1 MNSRLLPARPQFCD
15 TFADGYASCGGGDIR
30 NSVLYKEHK
39 GERAEGLDHLPI
51 FLDISGKTVIVAGG
65 GTLAAR
71 RAEMAL
77 RAGAQVRV
85 FAPALSAEFRALR
98 DSDRLEHIAR
108 EPQAPDFTGAVIAYG
123 ACEDEEADRH
133 LHDLAKAAGVLVNVA
148 DRTELCDFI
157 SPAILDRSPLVAAIS
172 SSGASP
178 ILARVIKAELESAIP
193 ATFGELSAF
202 LRRHRAQVS
211 ERLTDGQMRRR
222 FWEEVVEG
230 PIAER
235 VIAGDITGAEA
246 ALQEKLVAL
255 AAGGEGL
262 KGEVFL
268 VGTGPGD
275 PDLLTF
281 RALRLMQ
288 RADVVLYDRLIGERI
303 LNLVRRDA
311 TRIYVGKQPGDHTVA
326 QEDITAMLVRLAREG
341 KRVLRLKGGDPFIF
355 GRGGEEIEE
364 LARHSI
370 AFQIVP
376 GITAAAG
383 CAAYAGIPLTHRDHA
398 QACVFVTGH
407 GKEGEVSLNWEAL
420 IQPGQTVAVYM
431 GLSTIAAVMG
441 QFIAHGADPAMP
453 VAVIDNGTRRRQR
466 VVTGTLADIAD
477 RVAGADLKG
486 PAMIIIGTVVTLA
499 DKLTWFHPQMRNAAP
514 TVE

>member
-1 MNSRLLPARPQFCD
+1 ML
-15 TFADGYASCGGGDIR
+15 T
-30 NSVLYKEHK
+30 
-39 GERAEGLDHLPI
+39 
-51 FLDISGKTVIVAGG
+51 
-65 GTLAAR
+65 
-71 RAEMAL
+71 
-77 RAGAQVRV
+77 
-85 FAPALSAEFRALR
+85 
-98 DSDRLEHIAR
+98 
-108 EPQAPDFTGAVIAYG
+108 
-123 ACEDEEADRH
+123 
-133 LHDLAKAAGVLVNVA
+133 NVA
-148 DRTELCDFI
+148 DRMELCDFI

-202 LRRHRAQVS
+202 LRRFREEVGAHIA
-211 ERLTDGQMRRR
+211 DGLARRR

-235 VIAGDITGAEA
+235 VISGDGTGAEA
-246 ALQEKLVAL
+246 LLREKLAAL
-255 AAGGEGL
+255 EGGAGGPQ
-262 KGEVFL
+262 GEVFL

-311 TRIYVGKQPGDHTVA
+311 ERIYVGKQPDDHTVS
-326 QEDITAMLVRLAREG
+326 QEDITAMLVRLALEG
-341 KRVLRLKGGDPFIF
+341 KRVLRLKAGDPFIF

-364 LARHSI
+364 LARRGIS
-370 AFQIVP
+370 FQVVP

-407 GKEGEVSLNWEAL
+407 GRDGQVSLNWDAL
-420 IQPGQTVAVYM
+420 IQPRQTVAIYM
-431 GLSTIAAVMG
+431 GLSTMARVMEE
-441 QFIAHGADPAMP
+441 FIAHGADAGMP

-466 VVTGTLADIAD
+466 VVVGTLADIAGK
-477 RVAGADLKG
+477 VAEAGLKG
-486 PAMIIIGTVVTLA
+486 PAMIIVGTVVTLA
-499 DKLTWFHPQMRNAAP
+499 DKLTWFRPAKAQAL
-514 TVE
+514 

>member
-1 MNSRLLPARPQFCD
+1 
-15 TFADGYASCGGGDIR
+15 
-30 NSVLYKEHK
+30 
-39 GERAEGLDHLPI
+39 LDHLPI
-51 FLDISGKTVIVAGG
+51 FLDIRGKTVIVAGG

-71 RAEMAL
+71 RTEMAL
-77 RAGAQVRV
+77 RAGARV
-85 FAPALSAEFRALR
+85 KLFAPTLSDEFRDLG
-98 DSDRLEHIAR
+98 DHERLTHHTR
-108 EPQAPDFTGAVIAYG
+108 APEAADFEGAAIAYG
-123 ACEDEEADRH
+123 AAEDDKADLR
-133 LHDLAKAAGVLVNVA
+133 LHALAKQAGVLTNVA
-148 DRTELCDFI
+148 DRMELCDFI

-178 ILARVIKAELESAIP
+178 VLARVIKAELESAIP

-202 LRRHRAQVS
+202 LGRHRALVAAHIA
-211 ERLTDGQMRRR
+211 DGLERRR

-235 VIAGDITGAEA
+235 IISGDGAGAEA
-246 ALQEKLVAL
+246 LLRDKL
-255 AAGGEGL
+255 AARKGGRADTQ
-262 KGEVFL
+262 GEVFL

-288 RADVVLYDRLIGERI
+288 RADVVLHDRLIGERI

-311 TRIYVGKQPGDHTVA
+311 TRIYVGKEPDDHTVS
-326 QEDITAMLVRLAREG
+326 QEDITAMLVRLALEG
-341 KRVLRLKGGDPFIF
+341 KRVLRLKAGDPFIF

-364 LARHSI
+364 LARRGIS
-370 AFQIVP
+370 FQVVP

-407 GKEGEVSLNWEAL
+407 GKDGAVSLNWEAL
-420 IQPGQTVAVYM
+420 IQPRQTVAIYM
-431 GLSTIAAVMG
+431 GLRAMARVME
-441 QFIAHGADPAMP
+441 QFVAHGADPAMP
-453 VAVIDNGTRRRQR
+453 VAVVDNGTRRRQR
-466 VVTGTLADIAD
+466 VIVGTLADIAE
-477 RVAGADLKG
+477 RTAAAQLKG

-499 DKLTWFHPQMRNAAP
+499 DRLTWFKPERAP
-514 TVE
+514 EKP